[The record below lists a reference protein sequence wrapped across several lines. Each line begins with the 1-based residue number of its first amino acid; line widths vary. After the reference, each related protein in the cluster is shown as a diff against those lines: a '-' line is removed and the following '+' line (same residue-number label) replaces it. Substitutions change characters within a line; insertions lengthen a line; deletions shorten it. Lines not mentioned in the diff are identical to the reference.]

1 MVGGGIIDARGA
13 YIPVIRP
20 CDVVGVNPTMPTIA
34 DGTSVNILL
43 WYSFNRKTRIKEGRC
58 ADTSGVVNGAVILH
72 DVELFSPSELGQ
84 QLNCFIHAE
93 GCKPQW
99 MP

>member
-1 MVGGGIIDARGA
+1 MRLQPRRARDT
-13 YIPVIRP
+13 YRIPSVI
-20 CDVVGVNPTMPTIA
+20 
-34 DGTSVNILL
+34 SHL
-43 WYSFNRKTRIKEGRC
+43 WYSFNHKTRIKEGRC
-58 ADTSGVVNGAVILH
+58 ANTSGGVNGAVILH